1 MAKRANKRERMS
13 DKELARRL
21 FPKRVRKMLKQA
33 LLDEETKRKRPK
45 KR

>member
-1 MAKRANKRERMS
+1 MAKKTKLERMS

-21 FPKRVRKMLKQA
+21 FPKRVRKLLKQA
-33 LLDEETKRKRPK
+33 LLDDATKRK